1 MAGRGRPRKGVSQ
14 GRGKTVKNLETKK
27 VKKKGPSSTADVKK
41 TKRMDEILGVEPME
55 FSDEEDSIGS
65 EDLDDVGLI
74 DVLPAPM
81 TPRSSLKSIQQQEAI
96 CSDFNFFLQANQEC
110 AESLKKGQV
119 GKPIMVDA
127 ITKQRDKLAFPRV
140 LIEVLLN
147 QPMPDLIW
155 FENEFGSNVS
165 VQVKYE
171 WKPNVCGHCSGLGH
185 STEECRKKVAK
196 KQQWVVKPIGQQG
209 AERKVAEEKATV
221 IDSDGF
227 QPVAKAWKIKEKEP
241 VQQLRVGNTFQ
252 ALVEAS
258 TNRVEGDKQA
268 RLLKSPCCRSQSPR
282 RVKQLPR

>member
-1 MAGRGRPRKGVSQ
+1 MAGRWRPRKGVSQ

-27 VKKKGPSSTADVKK
+27 VKKKEPSSTADVKK
-41 TKRMDEILGVEPME
+41 TKRMDEILK
-55 FSDEEDSIGS
+55 
-65 EDLDDVGLI
+65 
-74 DVLPAPM
+74 APM

-96 CSDFNFFLQANQEC
+96 CSDFNFFLQANQKC

-147 QPMPDLIW
+147 QPLPDLIW

-196 KQQWVVKPIGQQG
+196 KQQWVVKPIGQPG
-209 AERKVAEEKATV
+209 AERKVAEEKAIT

-241 VQQLRVGNTFQ
+241 VQKI
-252 ALVEAS
+252 
-258 TNRVEGDKQA
+258 EGWKHFP
-268 RLLKSPCCRSQSPR
+268 SFS
-282 RVKQLPR
+282 